1 MNGAYTDK
9 TVDEQISSQ
18 KESVDALTLGSKTL
32 PSILIGGALISLLAG
47 FYVYYQNGGV
57 VSLDDPGEGQA
68 AETTESDSDENDKES
83 DSDEEVTGDEDKR
96 EMAIP
101 EDETSEED

>member
-1 MNGAYTDK
+1 M
-9 TVDEQISSQ
+9 
-18 KESVDALTLGSKTL
+18 
-32 PSILIGGALISLLAG
+32 IGGALISLLAG
-47 FYVYYQNGGV
+47 FYVYYQNGAPGLI
-57 VSLDDPGEGQA
+57 SLDDSGEGQA
-68 AETTESDSDENDKES
+68 AETAELDSDENDKDS

>member
-1 MNGAYTDK
+1 MIPT
-9 TVDEQISSQ
+9 S
-18 KESVDALTLGSKTL
+18 
-32 PSILIGGALISLLAG
+32 ISLLAG
-47 FYVYYQNGGV
+47 FYVYYQNGAV
-57 VSLDDPGEGQA
+57 VSLDDSGEDQA

-83 DSDEEVTGDEDKR
+83 DSDEDKR